1 MSGKT
6 KLYIDINGTLINKK
20 RQCASKHVEEF
31 VDFVL
36 SNYDCYWLSPECCY
50 PIEETKIYLSNFFS
64 ASVVNKL
71 TAIKQTFWNTSKTEA
86 INFNE
91 DFIWLDSYI
100 FGYENE
106 ILKRNNKTQNILLVQ
121 EAEVDLLDTIERL
134 KELEFSFTQ
143 PVIPSEPLKSQ
154 APVEPMPMPEQP
166 QPVETPQPKKQP
178 RPKRQINY
186 KKIGTTIATG
196 LKNGCTTLLA
206 SFKSLGQ
213 KSVANGKINPPAITP
228 KKLLWLIPV
237 AALLIGIVIVWQKTH
252 PEEEPWNGMEEIVD
266 WTDYNKVFTDVQA
279 LQEPVARAI
288 GMSPVEKRSNA
299 EEIFADRVAKG
310 KMVKIESNQYYK
322 LDNLTHSH
330 PYVIPQVSIF
340 LDSLGAR
347 IQHKANGSDSRF
359 LVTSVT
365 RTVEDVQ
372 RLQGVNA
379 LATRNS
385 CHLFGTTIDIQFTED
400 SFVHGKRPVSGHN
413 MNRLLFQTLEEM
425 RKEKWCFVKYESP
438 NGVCHITV
446 RR

>member
-20 RQCASKHVEEF
+20 KQCASQHVEEF

-50 PIEETKIYLSNFFS
+50 PIEETKIYLSNFFTPT
-64 ASVVNKL
+64 VVEKL
-71 TAIKQTFWNTSKTEA
+71 IAIKQTYWTTSKTEA

-100 FGYENE
+100 FGYERE
-106 ILKRNNKTQNILLVQ
+106 ILKRNNKTRNVLLL
-121 EAEVDLLDTIERL
+121 EGKETDLLDTINQLKGIER
-134 KELEFSFTQ
+134 ELQQ
-143 PVIPSEPLKSQ
+143 PIVVEMPKTTYSQ
-154 APVEPMPMPEQP
+154 KPAEQP
-166 QPVETPQPKKQP
+166 APKPEPKDPSAEKP
-178 RPKRQINY
+178 RRKPHLPKFNA
-186 KKIGTTIATG
+186 KGIGSRVWSG
-196 LKNGCTTLLA
+196 MRNGTNTLLA

-213 KSVANGKINPPAITP
+213 SVNGEKPVFTK
-228 KKLLWLIPV
+228 KKLLWLIPC
-237 AALLIGIVIVWQKTH
+237 AILIGGVLIFWQQCH
-252 PEEEPWNGMEEIVD
+252 QEEDNWEGMEEIVD
-266 WTDYNKVFTDVQA
+266 WTDYKKIFNDVQTI
-279 LQEPVARAI
+279 QEPAARAI
-288 GMSPVEKRSNA
+288 GLQAVEKRDNSVF
-299 EEIFADRVAKG
+299 EKRIEQG
-310 KMVKIESNQYYK
+310 KMVKIESNEYYE

-347 IQHKANGSDSRF
+347 IQRKANGSDSRF

-372 RLQGVNA
+372 KLQGVNA

-400 SFVHGKRPVSGHN
+400 SFLHNKRPVSGHN
-413 MNRLLFQTLEEM
+413 MNRLLFQSLKEM
-425 RKEKWCFVKYESP
+425 REEGWCYVKYEAP

>member
-1 MSGKT
+1 MNGKT

-20 RQCASKHVEEF
+20 KQCASQHVEEF

-50 PIEETKIYLSNFFS
+50 PIEETKIYLSNFFTPT
-64 ASVVNKL
+64 VVEKL
-71 TAIKQTFWNTSKTEA
+71 IAIKQTYWTTSKTEA

-100 FGYENE
+100 FGYERE
-106 ILKRNNKTQNILLVQ
+106 ILKRNNKTRNVLLL
-121 EAEVDLLDTIERL
+121 EGKETDLLDTISQL
-134 KELEFSFTQ
+134 KDIEHELQQ
-143 PVIPSEPLKSQ
+143 PV
-154 APVEPMPMPEQP
+154 V
-166 QPVETPQPKKQP
+166 VETPKPAYSQKPAEQPAPQPKPTEQSAAETKKKP
-178 RPKRQINY
+178 HLPKISL
-186 KKIGTTIATG
+186 KSIGSKVWSGA
-196 LKNGCTTLLA
+196 KNGASTLLA

-213 KSVANGKINPPAITP
+213 SVNGEKPAFTK
-228 KKLLWLIPV
+228 KKLLWLIPC
-237 AALLIGIVIVWQKTH
+237 ALLIGGILIFWQQCHK
-252 PEEEPWNGMEEIVD
+252 EEEIWEGMEEIVD
-266 WTDYNKVFTDVQA
+266 WTDYKKIFNDVQTV
-279 LQEPVARAI
+279 QEPIARAI
-288 GMSPVEKRSNA
+288 GLPAVEKRDNS
-299 EEIFADRVAKG
+299 IFEKRVAQG
-310 KMVKIESNQYYK
+310 KMVKIESNEYYQ

-347 IQHKANGSDSRF
+347 IQRKANGSDSRF

-372 RLQGVNA
+372 KLQGVNA

-400 SFVHGKRPVSGHN
+400 SFLHGKRPVSGHN
-413 MNRLLFQTLEEM
+413 MNRLLFQSLKEM
-425 RKEKWCFVKYESP
+425 REEGWCYVKYEAP